1 METTVTK
8 LPSIL
13 ARLIVLAAVMT
24 VNQQALAQCSC
35 QSSSANGMLPWGSE
49 VASMG
54 ALQIFEED
62 AIYLTV
68 NVPEDTAPL
77 TINGDPTISLGKT
90 RYFVIRHLEP
100 GRTYQFEIMAER
112 ANAAGVAM
120 EEIKVIKVAAG
131 SNRMLELNP
140 IKRKGDPDARTVEGE
155 EDDEGTTDLQPPIF
169 EDASTAARPSS
180 PKLLQKSS
188 RLGSA

>member
-1 METTVTK
+1 METKVIK

-13 ARLIVLAAVMT
+13 AFLTLLT
-24 VNQQALAQCSC
+24 VTLTGSHQAQAQCSC
-35 QSSSANGMLPWGSE
+35 QSSAANGTLPWGAGI
-49 VASMG
+49 ASMG

-77 TINGDPTISLGKT
+77 TINGDPTISVGKT

-155 EDDEGTTDLQPPIF
+155 EDNESPTDLQPPIF
-169 EDASTAARPSS
+169 EDASTAARSS
-180 PKLLQKSS
+180 SQKTIPKPFRAK
-188 RLGSA
+188 AA